1 MTDTAMPP
9 EAPNAAETAHFL
21 RRFANLMSNG
31 QNAQYLLRGA
41 ALLDVLTARLAAA
54 SDEEQLSRYRYE
66 TLSQQNDA
74 LEAECQRLKDDIEGH
89 VNVAGLILS
98 ERDTLKAALEAR
110 EAELRDFGVALQLE
124 KDRQVTQSQAHE
136 AALDELRAAFD
147 QERISLRATAEV
159 SSKEVDQVRRVFDRE
174 REEMLAHLKAREDE
188 LFDLR
193 RAVDR
198 ERDEFQSQ
206 LKSREDEIAELRAG
220 SGREQEALMARIGV
234 LETKRAELRS
244 AFDRI
249 NQLRDPA
256 APVSDLSI
264 PDLRMA
270 PQSHSAI
277 DQASAVVPKETLRQA
292 RAQFEFLAKE
302 CIRRGDVATQAMCEL
317 GAHTMDLA
325 LSAEEDAD
333 ALPVGEMALSILGPP
348 GLALPVA
355 RNSRGAVG

>member
-41 ALLDVLTARLAAA
+41 ALLEALTARLSAA
-54 SDEEQLSRYRYE
+54 SDEEQLSRYKYE
-66 TLSQQNDA
+66 TLSQQNDS
-74 LEAECQRLKDDIEGH
+74 LEAECERLKDDIEGH

-98 ERDTLKAALEAR
+98 ERDALKAALEAR

-124 KDRQVTQSQAHE
+124 KDRQAAQSQAHE
-136 AALDELRAAFD
+136 AVLAELCAAFD

-198 ERDEFQSQ
+198 ERDEFQFQ

-249 NQLRDPA
+249 NQLRVDSGVPG
-256 APVSDLSI
+256 VDLST

-270 PQSHSAI
+270 PQI

-325 LSAEEDAD
+325 LSAQEDAD

-348 GLALPVA
+348 RLALPVA